1 MAEKLDL
8 TSEEKEKLK
17 KLKRKQEL
25 VRAVKYTLFAAS
37 AGVIQLILDTILV
50 AVSMK
55 AEWAHL
61 IAIVVSVV
69 WNFTFNRKYTFKSA
83 GNVPVAMLKV
93 AGYNAVFIPLST
105 WWTKILTTTCG
116 WSPFVTELFNLIIN
130 FLTESVFYRFVVFA
144 KSMNTSE
151 QGKEED
157 EKIIENVHKKD

>member
-1 MAEKLDL
+1 MDEKLDL

-69 WNFTFNRKYTFKSA
+69 WNFTFNRK
-83 GNVPVAMLKV
+83 
-93 AGYNAVFIPLST
+93 
-105 WWTKILTTTCG
+105 
-116 WSPFVTELFNLIIN
+116 
-130 FLTESVFYRFVVFA
+130 
-144 KSMNTSE
+144 
-151 QGKEED
+151 
-157 EKIIENVHKKD
+157 